1 MKGKGDVRVAM
12 IKIAGVLSTDKITFK
27 EFKDFFFKED
37 DL

>member
-1 MKGKGDVRVAM
+1 MKGKGDVRVVM

>member
-1 MKGKGDVRVAM
+1 MKGKVKLKIAM